1 MERTDY
7 AKNPAKTG
15 GGEFVSAY
23 ECAPET
29 ADAQFLLA
37 KREFCLCHFSFV
49 NILPSFYLSVLFK
62 SYRRRR
68 SGPAFFTLLR
78 FKDLPHEAVVLL
90 PRGERRKLAD
100 GVGDSAIVPAV
111 LVPVLLVETL
121 SERVAEP
128 RVVPAD
134 CAHIRELV
142 AEREHFEAGSAV
154 ACDFAS
160 VSSFLTFHVS
170 AAGRFSR
177 LFRSPLLQGL

>member
-1 MERTDY
+1 VATTRITSMHANRSRSVAHCLIERTDY

-23 ECAPET
+23 ECAPEI

-62 SYRRRR
+62 SCRRRR

-90 PRGERRKLAD
+90 ATRGKTKAR
-100 GVGDSAIVPAV
+100 
-111 LVPVLLVETL
+111 
-121 SERVAEP
+121 
-128 RVVPAD
+128 
-134 CAHIRELV
+134 
-142 AEREHFEAGSAV
+142 
-154 ACDFAS
+154 
-160 VSSFLTFHVS
+160 
-170 AAGRFSR
+170 
-177 LFRSPLLQGL
+177 